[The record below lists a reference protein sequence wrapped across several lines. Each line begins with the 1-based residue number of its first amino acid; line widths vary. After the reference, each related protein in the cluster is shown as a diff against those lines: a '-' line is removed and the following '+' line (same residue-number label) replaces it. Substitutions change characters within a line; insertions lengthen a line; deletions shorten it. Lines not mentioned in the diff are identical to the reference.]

1 MLQLGLSQRPVL
13 LTSRPHTSEVNS
25 YLFCLIFFFFFLNIA
40 GGQYQV
46 ESCSSRLSSFSLQI
60 FINNEWHDAVSKK
73 TFPTVNPSTGDVICH
88 VAEGDKVRTGDLT
101 SGQG

>member
-1 MLQLGLSQRPVL
+1 MLQLGLSARPVL
-13 LTSRPHTSEVNS
+13 LTSRPHTSEAIPIWS
-25 YLFCLIFFFFFLNIA
+25 LWFFFFFLNMA
-40 GGQYQV
+40 VDQYQV
-46 ESCSSRLSSFSLQI
+46 ESCSSGLSSFSLQI

>member
-1 MLQLGLSQRPVL
+1 MLQLGLSPRPVL
-13 LTSRPHTSEVNS
+13 LTSRPHTSEANS
-25 YLFCLIFFFFFLNIA
+25 YLFSLIFFFFNIA
-40 GGQYQV
+40 VGQYQV
-46 ESCSSRLSSFSLQI
+46 ESCSSGLSFSLQI